1 MDQKAAHTYQQII
14 KNSQKEL
21 LVIDLLRMS
30 QGDKSAMEF
39 VEVGEDQAKTLRRD
53 VENQGGKRKE
63 NAANLKQFYS
73 SCE

>member
-1 MDQKAAHTYQQII
+1 MEQRTAQTDQQII

-30 QGDKSAMEF
+30 QGDKPAMEF

>member
-1 MDQKAAHTYQQII
+1 MEQRAAHTDQQII
-14 KNSQKEL
+14 KNPQKEL

-63 NAANLKQFYS
+63 NAANLKQLYS